1 MSGTLADVGNLI
13 HVLEAE
19 AKYYNGQGG
28 FKDSTGKT
36 RQLRVVTRDDGYDP
50 ARTVPLVDELL
61 DNEKVFAQSTIGTPK

>member
-1 MSGTLADVGNLI
+1 MCSRRRRSTTTV
-13 HVLEAE
+13 
-19 AKYYNGQGG
+19 KG